1 MLYDERKK
9 HGNSNRLSISS
20 AIMRPLV
27 VYFSNKNE
35 DKRSDS
41 TIRIKLNNF
50 LKISKGCCSLI
61 DVIILV
67 GDLV

>member
-20 AIMRPLV
+20 AIMRPQV

-41 TIRIKLNNF
+41 TIRIKLNNS
-50 LKISKGCCSLI
+50 LKISNGCCSLI